1 MLVSSVTMGFVSSC
15 DENVQ
20 DLLSGQLSFTQSG
33 HISRSRHAAFCHYI
47 LVTVDDEKFVPL
59 SPLPTFTHPPFLAAT
74 SLLSVSVSLGGLR
87 GVFFLFFFF

>member
-20 DLLSGQLSFTQSG
+20 DLLSRQLSFTQYG
-33 HISRSRHAAFCHYI
+33 HISRSRHAARYI

-87 GVFFLFFFF
+87 GVFFLVFFF